1 MERKRRKHP
10 WWLRH
15 LTPLAV
21 VIWPWLLLLFA
32 VIPIFVLVLQFVAW
46 LKG

>member
-1 MERKRRKHP
+1 MDHKRQKYP

-21 VIWPWLLLLFA
+21 VVWPWLLLFV
-32 VIPIFVLVLQFVAW
+32 VIPICVLVLQFVAW
-46 LKG
+46 FRG